1 MKLSNSINAT
11 LIISNQKKNLKLQKY
26 LDVLNI
32 DNFLHQT
39 VQSLLSFLICMKIQR
54 VT

>member
-1 MKLSNSINAT
+1 MKLSNSISAN

-32 DNFLHQT
+32 DTFHHKT

-54 VT
+54 PT